1 MRSLTVKMEKLFFWL
16 LVINPFIDVLG
27 GVWIYA
33 EMRQID
39 QDNLFFSMITP
50 SLILRMLVLLLFAAY
65 VLLKRDRQIIAVI
78 LPMGI
83 AWLFT
88 VAGEFL
94 FPVSEDFSFFLDAQ
108 YMAKFIYN
116 IAVLLVYWRVF
127 AASGLTREQLLEKLN
142 RVCSFTLTLFSTI
155 IILSNIFSTGFNTYA
170 DRWGYRGSR
179 GFFYSGNDIT
189 AILLLLLPLAIAYYL
204 QSPGGLRRRERL
216 FRLYAPAATLACLL
230 VIGTKTSFL
239 ALLLPLGA
247 FYVYSFRQR
256 RQTPGLPLVKR
267 MNRLTL
273 AFLLIFVLM
282 ILLSQ
287 GAAFFGLALSIG
299 TLKDIMDDMGLGGML
314 LSGRGAKLAWAFE
327 QYVAGG
333 PYNWLFGI
341 GRGTQ
346 LQIVEMDVFECWL
359 FYGIVGAVVMLWLY
373 LRTGL
378 DFISRFRRRVDL
390 TGLACFISLGMC
402 AGYSIIAGH
411 IIFSVTSGFYFS
423 LIMLY
428 AQLHYAANVQALQLL
443 DWPKWLARLAPCSG
457 RQA

>member
-142 RVCSFTLTLFSTI
+142 RVCSFTLTLF
-155 IILSNIFSTGFNTYA
+155 FNHYHSFQ
-170 DRWGYRGSR
+170 Y
-179 GFFYSGNDIT
+179 FFD
-189 AILLLLLPLAIAYYL
+189 
-204 QSPGGLRRRERL
+204 
-216 FRLYAPAATLACLL
+216 
-230 VIGTKTSFL
+230 
-239 ALLLPLGA
+239 
-247 FYVYSFRQR
+247 
-256 RQTPGLPLVKR
+256 
-267 MNRLTL
+267 
-273 AFLLIFVLM
+273 
-282 ILLSQ
+282 
-287 GAAFFGLALSIG
+287 
-299 TLKDIMDDMGLGGML
+299 
-314 LSGRGAKLAWAFE
+314 
-327 QYVAGG
+327 
-333 PYNWLFGI
+333 WL
-341 GRGTQ
+341 
-346 LQIVEMDVFECWL
+346 
-359 FYGIVGAVVMLWLY
+359 
-373 LRTGL
+373 
-378 DFISRFRRRVDL
+378 
-390 TGLACFISLGMC
+390 
-402 AGYSIIAGH
+402 
-411 IIFSVTSGFYFS
+411 
-423 LIMLY
+423 
-428 AQLHYAANVQALQLL
+428 
-443 DWPKWLARLAPCSG
+443 
-457 RQA
+457 